1 MGFPF
6 EAVVFDLDGTLVATD
21 QFWIPAARAA
31 TRRVFRERGITRPEP
46 TGEEWMRLVGHPLK
60 IGLRIVVPDLKDA
73 DWAALEA
80 ACLDEEER
88 AMSSHGIKLLPGAE
102 AMLQELKD
110 LGVGLGIASN
120 CSGGYLKR
128 VLGEL
133 GLERWIDEARC
144 LDSPGIHTKVD
155 MVADILLCLGT
166 HRAVMVGDR
175 QGDMHAGRENGL
187 LTLAYTGAFGDS
199 ADLMAADWTTDDLG
213 EVVGLLRCADAE

>member
-60 IGLRIVVPDLKDA
+60 IGLRIVVPDLNEA

-102 AMLQELKD
+102 AMLQELKE

-120 CSGGYLKR
+120 CS
-128 VLGEL
+128 
-133 GLERWIDEARC
+133 A
-144 LDSPGIHTKVD
+144 H
-155 MVADILLCLGT
+155 
-166 HRAVMVGDR
+166 
-175 QGDMHAGRENGL
+175 
-187 LTLAYTGAFGDS
+187 
-199 ADLMAADWTTDDLG
+199 
-213 EVVGLLRCADAE
+213 